1 MKKDSNQKS
10 IKMFKAGQPVV
21 LIGETTHEREIFIF
35 NTPVNF
41 VETLRSAEKVPFKN
55 NQEFM
60 ESVSKALNIQNTLHV
75 NFHNEESFI
84 ESLIRYG
91 ICIPATL
98 N

>member
-1 MKKDSNQKS
+1 MKKEPMQKS

-21 LIGETTHEREIFIF
+21 LIGETTHDREIFIF
-35 NTPVNF
+35 NSPENF
-41 VETLRSAEKVPFKN
+41 VETLRVAEKVPFKN

-60 ESVSKALNIQNTLHV
+60 ESVSKALNSHDTLHV
-75 NFHNEESFI
+75 NFHNEESFV